1 MDFKVK
7 WSGKSI
13 DYTEEEINAV
23 VNVMRTADPQTQG
36 KYLNE
41 FESAFSKYIGGQPC
55 FGVTN
60 ATHALELIADLTGVK
75 KGDEVIIPSHTY
87 CASAIP
93 FGRTGA
99 KLVWADVDPDTFLV
113 SLDSIKSLVNEKTK
127 VIVVVHLY
135 GMIIPNIEEIVNF
148 AKSKNILVVED
159 CAQSLGA
166 KLNSKVCGTFGD
178 YGAYSFHGQ
187 KNITTLGEGG
197 IITLKDESQ
206 AKKIPGI
213 RHNGHAPF
221 LNKIE
226 YWIPAMSNVDLD
238 IEGIWPHNF
247 SLTEAQAALGTV
259 LLGRLDT
266 LTNNR
271 RERAKK
277 FRDAFANFPEL
288 KFQKITNDNSH
299 SHHLLVAKFQG
310 KESGKSRDAFLS
322 TLSKKYKVQAI
333 VQYYPLNRYD
343 LFKKMGFGEAN
354 CPNADAFFDN
364 MVSFPFHIT
373 MSESDFDYMIDS
385 IQKALIELRG

>member
-41 FESAFSKYIGGQPC
+41 FESTFSKYIGGQPC

-87 CASAIP
+87 CATAIP

-266 LTNNR
+266 LTNQR

-277 FRDAFANFPEL
+277 FREAFANFPEL

>member
-238 IEGIWPHNF
+238 IDGIWPHNF

-266 LTNNR
+266 LTSNR

-277 FRDAFANFPEL
+277 FREAFANFPEL

-299 SHHLLVAKFQG
+299 SHHLLVAKFNG
-310 KESGKSRDAFLS
+310 KEAGKSRDEFLS
-322 TLSKKYKVQAI
+322 LLSKKYKVQAI

-354 CPNADAFFDN
+354 CPNADSFFDN